1 MSTDA
6 PFVVILDP
14 EHIFDRGQQF
24 ERQQMAMTLWLS
36 CWPEGLEVRDKSDN
50 LRYQVVN
57 AGGRIKACQHQA
69 LESFGGTVRLV
80 AAGNNGNLRRVEET
94 E

>member
-1 MSTDA
+1 MSNDA
-6 PFVVILDP
+6 PFVIICDP
-14 EHIFDRGQQF
+14 EHIFERGQQF
-24 ERQQMAMTLWLS
+24 ERQAMAMTLWKS
-36 CWPEGLEVRDKSDN
+36 CWPPGLVVRDTSDH

-80 AAGNNGNLRRVEET
+80 AVGNNGNLRRVEVAQ
-94 E
+94 